1 MPFDSLNRTRRRTG
15 PTRLRSKLEER
26 VDYEFDQLGIEHS
39 YETETVG
46 YIVRHT
52 YTPDFTVPGAHPFH
66 VEVKG
71 WLSPEDR
78 AKLLAVVVNNPRL
91 PLLVALQSPNQ
102 KISKKS
108 KTTVSDWATKHGICW
123 TPIPIPKE
131 LIMQWL
137 DGKRCTF
144 PALSATAAMRPQSAK
159 AAGCTASAVGT
170 KNPLTK
176 GDT

>member
-1 MPFDSLNRTRRRTG
+1 MPFDSLNRNRRRTG

-26 VDYEFDQLGIEHS
+26 VEYEFDQLGIEHS
-39 YETETVG
+39 YETETVD
-46 YIVRHT
+46 YIVRHS

-71 WLSPEDR
+71 WMSPEDR
-78 AKLLAVVVNNPRL
+78 KKLLAVVINNPRL

-102 KISKKS
+102 KLSKRS
-108 KTTVSDWATKHGICW
+108 KTSVSDWATKHGIAW

-137 DGKRCTF
+137 DGKPCTY
-144 PALSATAAMRPQSAK
+144 PALLATAAMRPLSTTEIGSSASH
-159 AAGCTASAVGT
+159 AGT
-170 KNPLTK
+170 KNPCT